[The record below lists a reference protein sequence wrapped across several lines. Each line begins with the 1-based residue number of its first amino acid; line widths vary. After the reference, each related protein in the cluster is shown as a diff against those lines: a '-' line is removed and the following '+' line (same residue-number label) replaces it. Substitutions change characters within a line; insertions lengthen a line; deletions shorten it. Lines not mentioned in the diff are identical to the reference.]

1 MHEYMN
7 PYAHYTQKTVP
18 RRKNAIQNSVKTMLV
33 RRIVNISFHSFA
45 AIMLRQTDTERV
57 GCMEWGSGVGM

>member
-1 MHEYMN
+1 
-7 PYAHYTQKTVP
+7 
-18 RRKNAIQNSVKTMLV
+18 VKTMLV